1 MDQVKQLSMQVAAL
15 ELHVA
20 DLRTA
25 LFLLMAGRDVAP
37 LCATVPIPSFAM
49 PERGSPLRASTFFFT
64 TTGSQEANKSRKVC
78 GRL

>member
-25 LFLLMAGRDVAP
+25 IFLLMAGRDVAP
-37 LCATVPIPSFAM
+37 LCATIPIPSFAL
-49 PERGSPLRASTFFFT
+49 PGRNGPLRASTT
-64 TTGSQEANKSRKVC
+64 ALLRHWI
-78 GRL
+78 

>member
-25 LFLLMAGRDVAP
+25 LFLLMAGRDAAP
-37 LCATVPIPSFAM
+37 LCVTVPIPSFAM
-49 PERGSPLRASTFFFT
+49 TGRGAPLR
-64 TTGSQEANKSRKVC
+64 KSALEL
-78 GRL
+78 GRQWI